1 MGSLIGSR
9 RNGFPVYGNKRSG
22 FHAIAEQ
29 LGANFTLHGRYFVPD
44 DYGDPVAEYWG
55 FRRTAG
61 LVDASP
67 ENIREVRGP
76 DASRLVNYLLT
87 RDVSTLESGQCIY
100 SPLCYED
107 GGIIND
113 GVLLKLDDDRFWYS
127 GGAVGKD
134 DSWWLAHARDFD
146 ASVELVTDE
155 WSILQLQGPS
165 SLKILNEVVYA
176 DISDLRSFGVVDNEV
191 AGRHCVVSR
200 TGWTG
205 EKLGY
210 EVYVRTDEAEPVWMA
225 IWEAGQPHGMTIAGL
240 RAIDIRRIE
249 QGTIYN
255 WGSDFDERNNPYEVN
270 LGWAVNLEK
279 EDFIGKR
286 KLAELKEA
294 PPRIKLVGLKLD
306 GAIEAACQD
315 PVLAGDRKVGH
326 VTAGAYSPY
335 LNQSIALAHVER
347 GMADIGKSLK
357 VQRSLDLA
365 IPAEVVQRPFDSAIQ
380 EEVLRL
386 EAIGAINPVTDGAAS
401 RST

>member
-9 RNGFPVYGNKRSG
+9 RNGFPMYGNKRSG
-22 FHAIAEQ
+22 FHAIAEH

-76 DASRLVNYLLT
+76 DASRLVNHLLT
-87 RDVSTLESGQCIY
+87 RDVSALESGQCIY

-113 GVLLKLDDDRFWYS
+113 GILLKLDDDRFWYS

-134 DSWWLAHARDFD
+134 DSWWIANARDFD

-155 WSILQLQGPS
+155 WSILQLQGPR
-165 SLKILNEVVYA
+165 SLEILNGVLNA
-176 DISDLRSFGVVDNEV
+176 DISDLGTYGVVENELT
-191 AGRHCVVSR
+191 GSQCVVSR

-205 EKLGY
+205 EKFGY
-210 EVYVRTDEAEPVWMA
+210 EVYVRTEDAEPVWMA
-225 IWEAGQPHGMTIAGL
+225 ICEAGLPHGMTIAGL

-270 LGWAVNLEK
+270 LGWAVDLEK

-286 KLAELKEA
+286 RLAELKAA
-294 PPRIKLVGLKLD
+294 PPRIKFVGLRLD
-306 GAIEAACQD
+306 GPVEAACGD
-315 PVLAGDRKVGH
+315 AVLAGDRKVGH

-347 GMADIGKSLK
+347 DLADIGQRLRVQKS
-357 VQRSLDLA
+357 VDLA
-365 IPAEVVQRPFDSAIQ
+365 IPAEVVKRPFDSATQ
-380 EEVLRL
+380 DEVRRL
-386 EAIGAINPVTDGAAS
+386 EAIAAMDAGE
-401 RST
+401 

>member
-1 MGSLIGSR
+1 MGWSIGST

-55 FRRTAG
+55 FRQTAG

-67 ENIREVRGP
+67 ENIREIQGP
-76 DASRLVNYLLT
+76 DASRLVNHLLT
-87 RDVSTLESGQCIY
+87 RDVSQLESGQCIY

-113 GVLLKLDDDRFWYS
+113 GVLLKLDDERFWYS

-134 DSWWLAHARDFD
+134 DFWWIANARDFD
-146 ASVELVTDE
+146 VSVGLVTDD

-165 SLKILNEVVYA
+165 SLKILNGVVET
-176 DISDLRSFGVVDNEV
+176 DVSDLRTFGVVENQV
-191 AGRHCVVSR
+191 AGCNCIVSR

-205 EKLGY
+205 EKFGY
-210 EVYVRTDEAEPVWMA
+210 EVYVRNEDAGPVWMA
-225 IWEAGQPHGMTIAGL
+225 LWEAGQPHGMTVAGL

-255 WGSDFDERNNPYEVN
+255 WGSDFDERNHPYEVN
-270 LGWAVNLEK
+270 LGWAVDLHK
-279 EDFIGKR
+279 EDFIGKA
-286 KLAELKEA
+286 KLAELKELT
-294 PPRIKLVGLKLD
+294 PRTKFVGLRLD
-306 GAIEAACQD
+306 GPIEAACQD
-315 PVLAGDRKVGH
+315 VVLAGDTKVGH

-335 LNQSIALAHVER
+335 LKQSIALAHVKSD
-347 GMADIGKSLK
+347 MAELGQSLR
-357 VQRSLDLA
+357 VQKSLDLA
-365 IPAEVVQRPFDSAIQ
+365 IPAEVVARPFDAAAPSA
-380 EEVLRL
+380 VHANGRNLADARPSLLRQ
-386 EAIGAINPVTDGAAS
+386 
-401 RST
+401 